1 MRTSALWFGIV
12 AIALAVSPAQ
22 ADRKVDWSQYIDQ
35 RAVANA
41 NAPARTN
48 DAPARESVASR
59 APAKASKKTAAK
71 TTKTT
76 KATRAKANARTAK
89 KKPTR
94 RK

>member
-41 NAPARTN
+41 NAPQAT
-48 DAPARESVASR
+48 PASEPVA
-59 APAKASKKTAAK
+59 AKPAKATKKVAK
-71 TTKTT
+71 AT
-76 KATRAKANARTAK
+76 KAKQSKAKARAAK
-89 KKPTR
+89 KKAR

>member
-12 AIALAVSPAQ
+12 AIALAVSPAA

-41 NAPARTN
+41 NAPQA
-48 DAPARESVASR
+48 APASEPVA
-59 APAKASKKTAAK
+59 AKPTKKTAKA
-71 TTKTT
+71 T
-76 KATRAKANARTAK
+76 KAKQSKAKARAAK
-89 KKPTR
+89 KKAR